1 MTDNQPNKPKKK
13 TITAYKNNGSDI
25 LIIFLHGWGGSK
37 KSFDPIIQ
45 SLHTTKKSDQTQELA
60 DLEAKKFDTLQLDL
74 PGFGDNTMPPAE
86 GWNTDQY
93 AVWFKE
99 WIDEFLLTLHLE
111 QGELPKAEGIDF
123 NIKKS
128 YKKIVLYGHSFGC
141 RVIVKFLLQNPD
153 WNHPVILTGAA
164 GIKHPPPSRAK
175 LAQLVTKIIKPIKSF
190 IPSKIKKLVLKKI
203 FKAHDWAE
211 APEALKNTLTKT
223 LNEADIREMLPQI
236 QNQILL
242 LWGAKDTYTPLKS
255 AHIFENNLPNAQLVI
270 FDEGKHGTHYTHKAE
285 IVAEIE
291 KFLAH

>member
-74 PGFGDNTMPPAE
+74 PGFGDNIMPPAE

-93 AVWFKE
+93 AVWFKD
-99 WIDEFLLTLHLE
+99 WLDKFLDSPLRE
-111 QGELPKAEGIDF
+111 PQAAKKIQ
-123 NIKKS
+123 KKS

-164 GIKHPPPSRAK
+164 GIKHPLPSRAK

-190 IPSKIKKLVLKKI
+190 IPTKIKKLVLKKI

-223 LNEADIREMLPQI
+223 LNEADIRDLLPQI

-242 LWGAKDTYTPLKS
+242 LWGAKDTYTPIKS